1 MIYVIMD
8 YSELSSVDFS
18 LVEESSSTIRRSLDG
33 TKFIV
38 KYSGK
43 DPSFVSGKTKYNH
56 SEISAILND
65 YDEGWNEQDPQ

>member
-1 MIYVIMD
+1 MIYVILN

-18 LVEESSSTIRRSLDG
+18 LIEESSSTIRRSLDG

-43 DPSFVSGKTKYNH
+43 DPSFVSGKTKYTH

-65 YDEGWNEQDPQ
+65 YDLGWIEQDPE